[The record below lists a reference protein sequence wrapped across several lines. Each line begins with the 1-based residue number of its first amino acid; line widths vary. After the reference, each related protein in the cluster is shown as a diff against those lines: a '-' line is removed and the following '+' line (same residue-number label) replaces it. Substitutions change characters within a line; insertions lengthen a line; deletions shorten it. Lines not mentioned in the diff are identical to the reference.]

1 MKSKILLSTVLLAL
15 GFTHTV
21 SAQELKEETGSKN
34 YPHML
39 LMVPHSVDTSILLS
53 ELAST

>member
-34 YPHML
+34 YPHMFFDSWRCPNNL
-39 LMVPHSVDTSILLS
+39 HQL
-53 ELAST
+53 